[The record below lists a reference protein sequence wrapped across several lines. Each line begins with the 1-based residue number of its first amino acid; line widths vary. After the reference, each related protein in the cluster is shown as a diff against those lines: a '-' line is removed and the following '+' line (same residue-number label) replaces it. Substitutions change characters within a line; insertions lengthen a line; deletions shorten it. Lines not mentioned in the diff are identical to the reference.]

1 MVLNQGLIPE
11 SSVDVAINES
21 VYELHF
27 KVEHERNNSRPIS
40 MDMDDAQ
47 TNNGAANGYEKDDER
62 RRVRL
67 VPVTEILTGAASV
80 STGSRSVLHA
90 RTELA

>member
-27 KVEHERNNSRPIS
+27 KVELERNNSRPIS
-40 MDMDDAQ
+40 MDMADAQ

-67 VPVTEILTGAASV
+67 VLVAGGTDRCSIGINW
-80 STGSRSVLHA
+80 
-90 RTELA
+90 LAVGIACSY